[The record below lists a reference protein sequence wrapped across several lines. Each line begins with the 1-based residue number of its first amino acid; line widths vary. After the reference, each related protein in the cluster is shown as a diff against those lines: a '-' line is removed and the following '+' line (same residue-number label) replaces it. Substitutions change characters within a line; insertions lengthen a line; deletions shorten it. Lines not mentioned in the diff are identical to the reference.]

1 MISVFLV
8 ATFNIALGFFVAYI
22 LDENSILRR
31 AKTTTENETD
41 EMIGKNS
48 VKVIPVDTNTVQQAS
63 VELIKTDDEPK
74 LDTLIPNRWLE
85 ILGDLVTRI
94 ETVQEAGALVPAKQ
108 IENVTKQMAM
118 IDERLK
124 ACGNNIGEWSKTI
137 SECQQFFNGWCEIN
151 RQFIEELRSDC
162 PAIEYTDPYW
172 KGLDGIVQNHITAME
187 KLLREIDD
195 AGTTADKDK
204 LLESTRHCI
213 PMICE
218 FRDQVNEK
226 IAINY
231 QGENAVEI
239 RDRSI
244 RIDAA
249 SGVFS
254 RAAITSIFDQWWE
267 SDPQRDRVA
276 SVALVDICDTSSI
289 NQRFGFEVANEVIAN
304 FIEGLQGCTRQNR
317 GYDRVARFT
326 GQQVF
331 IFLGDTSLSNTI
343 RTVSRF
349 MGTMQQTEF
358 HVGEDVFHLS
368 QNAVVTRLFKE
379 DTVENTLQRLV
390 DGMPLA
396 KDNGPNALSVFD
408 NSLRLATDEERMPAG
423 SQPVTIG

>member
-8 ATFNIALGFFVAYI
+8 ATFNIALGFFLAYI

-31 AKTTTENETD
+31 AKTTPED
-41 EMIGKNS
+41 EAEAMIGKNA
-48 VKVIPVDTNTVQQAS
+48 VKVIPIDTNTEQQAS
-63 VELIKTDDEPK
+63 VELIKSDEKPR

-85 ILGDLVTRI
+85 ILGDVLTRI
-94 ETVQEAGALVPAKQ
+94 ETVQEAGALVAAKQ
-108 IENVTKQMAM
+108 IENVTKHMAM

-124 ACGNNIGEWSKTI
+124 ACGNNIGEWSKSI
-137 SECQQFFNGWCEIN
+137 SEWQQFFDGWCETN
-151 RQFIEELRSDC
+151 RQFLEELRSDC
-162 PAIEYTDPYW
+162 QEIDHDDPYW
-172 KGLDGIVQNHITAME
+172 KGLDGIVQKHISSTE

-195 AGTTADKDK
+195 AGTSADQEK

-218 FRDQVNEK
+218 FRDQVNET

-254 RAAITSIFDQWWE
+254 RAAIASLFDQWWE

-276 SVALVDICDTSSI
+276 SVALIDICETSSI
-289 NQRFGFEVANEVIAN
+289 NQRFGFEVANQVIAS

-358 HVGEDVFHLS
+358 HVGEEVFHLS

-379 DTVENTLQRLV
+379 DTVDNTLQRLV

-396 KDNGPNALSVFD
+396 KDNGPNALSIFD
-408 NSLRLATDEERMPAG
+408 DSLRLATNEERMPAG